1 MTRYVAFLRGVSPA
15 NASMPQLKECFEQ
28 AGFGNVRTLYTF
40 YTPTPKGPVFMQ
52 LLERHFGGDITTRTW
67 DTVRKCAQA

>member
-1 MTRYVAFLRGVSPA
+1 VRFVAFLRDPDQAPQPGLPIEQDG
-15 NASMPQLKECFEQ
+15 ASILERVGSE
-28 AGFGNVRTLYTF
+28 VYTF

-52 LLERHFGGDITTRTW
+52 LLERHFGSGITTRTW